1 MTATFART
9 DTSIIGRWWWTIDR
23 WILGALAALIGFG
36 AILTLAAT
44 PAAATRIGLDSFHFV
59 RLQMIYLPFA
69 LLVMFA
75 VSLLSPRGIRRLGVL
90 MFLVFLIATV
100 LTLVAGP
107 ELNGARRWLEIG
119 GLSVQPS
126 EFLKPAFAATAAWL
140 FSLQR
145 LRDGFHGNIAAT
157 VLGLLAVGVLMLQ
170 PDIGMAVVVSAIWF
184 CEFFVAGLPIVWV
197 LGFGVAGIAGLYAAY
212 QTFPHVAKRFDLFLD
227 PASGDSYQVST
238 ALEAFSRGGLMG
250 RGPGEGTVKALL
262 PDAHSDFIFAV
273 AGEEFGLIACLVIV
287 ALYAFIVLRGFS
299 RMYDENNMF
308 VMLTSI
314 GLLAGFGLQALINMG
329 STLSLIPTK
338 GMTLPFISYGGSS
351 LLALAI
357 GMGMVLAFTR
367 RRAGDGALA

>member
-59 RLQMIYLPFA
+59 RLQMLYLPFA
-69 LLVMFA
+69 LFTMFA

-107 ELNGARRWLEIG
+107 ELKGARRWLEIG
-119 GLSVQPS
+119 GMSVQPS

-145 LRDGFHGNIAAT
+145 LRSGFPGNIAAT
-157 VLGLLAVGVLMLQ
+157 VLGLLAVGILMAQ
-170 PDIGMAVVVSAIWF
+170 PDLGMAVVVSAIWF
-184 CEFFVAGLPIVWV
+184 CEFFIAGLPIFWV
-197 LGFGVAGIAGLYAAY
+197 LGFGFAGVAGLYAAY
-212 QTFPHVAKRFDLFLD
+212 KTFPHVANRFDSFLD

-238 ALEAFSRGGLMG
+238 ALEAFSRGGLLG
-250 RGPGEGTVKALL
+250 RGPGEGTVKASL
-262 PDAHSDFIFAV
+262 PDAHSDFVFAV

-308 VMLTSI
+308 VMLTSV
-314 GLLAGFGLQALINMG
+314 GLLAGFGLQAMINMG
-329 STLSLIPTK
+329 STLRLIPTK

-367 RRAGDGALA
+367 RRAGDGGLA